1 MRTALA
7 LRTSMATAA
16 LAGAMLVPAA
26 GSAFAAAP
34 TTATSAAA
42 GANTQAPVLNVTS
55 GGGTEEE
62 VTAICVSGPKRVS
75 LGAGTRA
82 ELWTTVDGPKVDL
95 YTSGEEGVW
104 KVLDRKN
111 PAWSK
116 NVQIINPSGA
126 EPVLRW
132 QLQGGT
138 VKPTT
143 TSFPALQPGC
153 LRNYELVEDKATP
166 PPAPKPTTSA
176 PAKPKP
182 KPKPQTVV
190 VPKGPVAAG
199 AELGTETTEGAG
211 APIAVAG
218 AGVLSA
224 GLLLGAAFAVRARR
238 ARSRG

>member
-7 LRTSMATAA
+7 LRTSITTAA
-16 LAGAMLVPAA
+16 LAGAMLLPA

-34 TTATSAAA
+34 TTAPSATASGAGTS
-42 GANTQAPVLNVTS
+42 
-55 GGGTEEE
+55 EE
-62 VTAICVSGPKRVS
+62 VTAICVSGPKRVV
-75 LGAGTRA
+75 LGAGTTA

-95 YTSGEEGVW
+95 YASGEKGVW

-111 PAWSK
+111 PSWLK

-126 EPVLRW
+126 KPVLRW
-132 QLQGGT
+132 QMQGGIEAS
-138 VKPTT
+138 T

-153 LRNYELVEDKATP
+153 LRNYELVEDKATTP
-166 PPAPKPTTSA
+166 KPKPTT
-176 PAKPKP
+176 KPTV

-199 AELGTETTEGAG
+199 AELGTGSSEAEGVG
-211 APIAVAG
+211 APVAVAG
-218 AGVLSA
+218 AGVLSV
-224 GLLLGAAFAVRARR
+224 GLLLGAAFAVRSRR

>member
-7 LRTSMATAA
+7 LRTSTVTAA
-16 LAGAMLVPAA
+16 LAGAMLIPAA

-34 TTATSAAA
+34 AAAPSAAA
-42 GANTQAPVLNVTS
+42 S
-55 GGGTEEE
+55 GGGTTEE
-62 VTAICVSGPKRVS
+62 VTAICVSGPKRVV

-82 ELWTTVDGPKVDL
+82 ELWTTVDGPRVDL
-95 YTSGEEGVW
+95 YASGEKGVW

-111 PAWSK
+111 PAWLE

-126 EPVLRW
+126 KPVLRW
-132 QLQGGT
+132 QMQGGI
-138 VKPTT
+138 KPST

-166 PPAPKPTTSA
+166 PKPKPSTKPTT
-176 PAKPKP
+176 KPP
-182 KPKPQTVV
+182 VKPKPQTVV

-199 AELGTETTEGAG
+199 AELGTETGEGTG
-211 APIAVAG
+211 APVAVAG
-218 AGVLSA
+218 VGVLSA
-224 GLLLGAAFAVRARR
+224 AALLGAAFAVRSRR

>member
-7 LRTSMATAA
+7 LRTSITTAA
-16 LAGAMLVPAA
+16 LAGAMLLPAA

-34 TTATSAAA
+34 ATAPSATASGSGTS
-42 GANTQAPVLNVTS
+42 
-55 GGGTEEE
+55 EE
-62 VTAICVSGPKRVS
+62 VTAICVSGPKRVI
-75 LGAGTRA
+75 LGAGTTA

-95 YTSGEEGVW
+95 YASGETGVW

-111 PAWSK
+111 PAWLK

-126 EPVLRW
+126 KPVLQW
-132 QLQGGT
+132 QMQGGM
-138 VKPTT
+138 KPAT

-153 LRNYELVEDKATP
+153 LRNYELVEDKGTP
-166 PPAPKPTTSA
+166 P
-176 PAKPKP
+176 KPKP
-182 KPKPQTVV
+182 STPAPVKPKPQTVV

-199 AELGTETTEGAG
+199 AELGTETTGNAG
-211 APIAVAG
+211 APIAAAG
-218 AGVLSA
+218 AGVLSV